1 MFLRFVS
8 DYFKH
13 FKGDFGVETQNF
25 FSSSY
30 QTINFLSEQLDT
42 AENSTLVSMEKNTKF
57 WNGTIMF
64 YILLRF
70 LKKWNFNVFHTSF
83 ILKKKEMF
91 LLFQLGVLSLK
102 KINVFNVPVD
112 KTSKWGNTKA
122 RICFASV
129 FDYRKR
135 TTDVEWS
142 GAGTILWL
150 IQFLIRVFDIIC
162 RILNLIYNCIFDI
175 TGVQNAKSKDSST
188 TKSYWLTRE
197 RRR

>member
-91 LLFQLGVLSLK
+91 LLFQLGVLS
-102 KINVFNVPVD
+102 
-112 KTSKWGNTKA
+112 
-122 RICFASV
+122 
-129 FDYRKR
+129 
-135 TTDVEWS
+135 
-142 GAGTILWL
+142 
-150 IQFLIRVFDIIC
+150 
-162 RILNLIYNCIFDI
+162 
-175 TGVQNAKSKDSST
+175 
-188 TKSYWLTRE
+188 
-197 RRR
+197 